1 MKIVKKSRMH
11 NNAKCT
17 QYIKTEKQILKT
29 LKNPFVVKLFYSFQE
44 DYCIYFVLE
53 YIRGVELF
61 QLIRKL
67 KKLEEKVARYL
78 FAEILIGMRYLHET
92 INVMYRDLKPENIMI
107 DREGHAKIIDVG
119 LAC

>member
-1 MKIVKKSRMH
+1 
-11 NNAKCT
+11 
-17 QYIKTEKQILKT
+17 
-29 LKNPFVVKLFYSFQE
+29 
-44 DYCIYFVLE
+44 
-53 YIRGVELF
+53 
-61 QLIRKL
+61 
-67 KKLEEKVARYL
+67 LEEKVARYL